1 MKPADTT
8 LLSSLLD
15 LDEAVLRAVRRLE
28 GPALTRLMKGLTH
41 FGDGASW
48 TFAGLLLWA
57 SSPGGPHLALSLG
70 LAAGLATLVTQ
81 GAKRAWR
88 RPRPSTLVGFTALA
102 ENPDSFSFPSG
113 HTAAAV
119 AVAVALSGQGLGL
132 GMVAFPLA
140 GGIAVS
146 RVYLGA
152 HYPLDVACGAI
163 IGLVAG
169 LAVRTMVGM

>member
-1 MKPADTT
+1 MKSAGQ
-8 LLSSLLD
+8 LLLTSLLG
-15 LDEAVLRAVRRLE
+15 LDEALLRQVRRLE

-48 TFAGLLLWA
+48 TFAGLLLAA
-57 SSPGGPHLALSLG
+57 SGPTGPSLALRLG
-70 LAAGLATLVTQ
+70 AGALLATGVTQ
-81 GAKRAWR
+81 VLKRAWR
-88 RPRPSTLVGFTALA
+88 RPRPSTLTGFTALA
-102 ENPDSFSFPSG
+102 ENPDAFSFPSG

-132 GMVAFPLA
+132 GAVAFPLA

-152 HYPLDVACGAI
+152 HYPLDVAVGAS
-163 IGLVAG
+163 IGLVVG
-169 LAVRTMVGM
+169 LAARLLVPM